1 MSDPTTFQDGFTS
14 VGIGEIEAEVSRQLR
29 LEQDP
34 DGPPIQKSRMSNLV
48 VYCDQAD
55 QVAPLL
61 DEVGEIIE
69 VHPARVLFLS
79 VDPSGGSDGVEAGVR
94 VRTRYVRGGRQEV
107 GSEIIML
114 RAGGRAADRLP
125 YLVRGLLI
133 GDLPANLWWAS
144 RQPPC
149 LAGPLLYDLTEQVQ
163 QLIYDSLG
171 WIDPHRGMSGTSGW
185 LARFERDGRSGPWRV
200 ASDVNWRRLK
210 TWRRLIAQALDPATA
225 PGAIE
230 SIHEILIEHGPHS
243 VTKAWELAS
252 WLSARLGWSVRAR
265 TVELGVEIGWDV
277 HAPWGPVKLVIRRLP
292 DGPPVIQRMRIC
304 CVLSGEPGALVLL
317 NDQRSRL
324 TAVPEGKDVALRTV
338 SIKPLPHSELVG
350 RQLVD
355 RERDPVFAEAM
366 GIAQVL
372 AQGVG

>member
-1 MSDPTTFQDGFTS
+1 MSDPTALPDGFNR
-14 VGIGEIEAEVSRQLR
+14 VGIGEIEAEVSRQLC

-48 VYCDQAD
+48 VYCDQPD

-61 DEVGEIIE
+61 EEVGEIIE
-69 VHPARVLFLS
+69 VHPARVLFLAT
-79 VDPSGGSDGVEAGVR
+79 DPAGDSDDLEAGVR

-107 GSEIIML
+107 GSELVVL
-114 RAGGRAADRLP
+114 RAGGRSDDRLP

-133 GDLPANLWWAS
+133 GDLPTNLWWAS
-144 RQPPC
+144 RLPPS
-149 LAGPLLYDLTEQVQ
+149 LAGPLLYDLTEQTQ

-171 WIDPHRGMSGTSGW
+171 WIDPHRGMSATAGW
-185 LARFERDGRSGPWRV
+185 LSRFERDGKSGPWRV

-210 TWRRLIAQALDPATA
+210 TWRRLIAQSLDPATA

-230 SIHEILIEHGPHS
+230 SIDDVLIEHGPHA

-252 WLSARLGWSVRAR
+252 WLSARLGWRVRAR
-265 TVELGVEIGWDV
+265 KVEPGVEIGWDV
-277 HAPWGPVKLVIRRLP
+277 QAPWGPVRLTIRRLAQ
-292 DGPPVIQRMRIC
+292 GPPVIQRMRIAC
-304 CVLSGEPGALVLL
+304 KLCGESGALDLL
-317 NDQRSRL
+317 NDQRTRL